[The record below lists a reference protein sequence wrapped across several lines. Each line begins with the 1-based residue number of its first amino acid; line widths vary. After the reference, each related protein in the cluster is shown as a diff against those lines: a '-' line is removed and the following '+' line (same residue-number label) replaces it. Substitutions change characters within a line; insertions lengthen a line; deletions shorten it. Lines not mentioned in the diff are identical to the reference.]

1 MCSGGRR
8 EREKEGQEG
17 ENQDAKEGPRLSSS
31 QEGLPLGR
39 KGIPTASQ
47 RRQGGGG
54 GREGDIHIRVRGFVP
69 PGLYFL
75 SKGQRVGDAE
85 KNHSGERM
93 GLLTGTLQGFPGCW
107 VAC

>member
-39 KGIPTASQ
+39 
-47 RRQGGGG
+47 
-54 GREGDIHIRVRGFVP
+54 
-69 PGLYFL
+69 
-75 SKGQRVGDAE
+75 
-85 KNHSGERM
+85 
-93 GLLTGTLQGFPGCW
+93 
-107 VAC
+107 